1 MPRFVKIIVVLIAV
15 ALLGT
20 YIRPGYFLVKPGS
33 TEGLGRLIEL
43 EGEPRQEEG
52 EFLMVTVTQQ
62 QGNLWGMFYGVFH
75 PFIDVRP
82 ISGSIPPGMDRE
94 EYNELMRS
102 WMQDSQNLAR
112 VIALR
117 KAGYEV
123 PIASDGV
130 EVVELIPDSPAQD
143 ILFPGDIIKGLDGEE
158 VHLAEEVV
166 RHIQNK
172 RVGEPVTL
180 SIIREGEEVEA
191 EVITATNPEQPD
203 LAALRVYVK
212 TLNWRPLLPLSISIE
227 TGPVVGPSAGVMF
240 VLEILDRLVPEN
252 LTGGYLIAGTGMITL
267 NGEIGSIGGV
277 KQKVLA
283 AEQAGADYFLV
294 PRENY
299 REALQAARSMEII
312 EVESLDEVLVFLKTL
327 SGQVRAQNITL
338 GLYPGLRF
346 IPIY

>member
-1 MPRFVKIIVVLIAV
+1 MPRFVKFIVVLIAV
-15 ALLGT
+15 VILGT

-33 TEGLGRLIEL
+33 TEGLGRMIEL
-43 EGEPRQEEG
+43 EGAPRQEEG

-82 ISGSIPPGMDRE
+82 ISGSIPTGMDRE
-94 EYNELMRS
+94 EYNELMKS

-130 EVVELIPDSPAQD
+130 EVVELIPDSPAQG
-143 ILFPGDIIKGLDGEE
+143 ILSPGDIIKGLDGEE

-166 RHIQNK
+166 RQIQNK
-172 RVGEPVTL
+172 RVGESVTL
-180 SIIREGEEVEA
+180 SIIREGEQLDA

-252 LTGGYLIAGTGMITL
+252 LTRGYLIAGTGMISL
-267 NGEIGSIGGV
+267 DGEIGSIGGV
-277 KQKVLA
+277 KQKVIA

-294 PRENY
+294 PRDNY
-299 REALQAARSMEII
+299 REALQATSSMEII
-312 EVESLDEVLVFLKTL
+312 EVESLDEALAFLSTL
-327 SGQVRAQNITL
+327 SRRESAENKTSD
-338 GLYPGLRF
+338 LYPGFRF
-346 IPIY
+346 IPAY